1 MRSGY
6 LIVETRADQAGL
18 VRIYSVDHQPAPAS
32 ESTDPAMP
40 RIRYAASFGSLDV
53 ALMHAQ
59 TALHGCLID
68 VEAGL
73 YQTDPLTAVAAVD
86 AIDLGHQVQ
95 YLDPELAANPRL
107 SAAIE
112 QRRTRRRWINRAW
125 NAVGILAIL
134 LLLLLGQFPAV

>member
-1 MRSGY
+1 M
-6 LIVETRADQAGL
+6 
-18 VRIYSVDHQPAPAS
+18 
-32 ESTDPAMP
+32 
-40 RIRYAASFGSLDV
+40 
-53 ALMHAQ
+53 
-59 TALHGCLID
+59 
-68 VEAGL
+68 
-73 YQTDPLTAVAAVD
+73 
-86 AIDLGHQVQ
+86 Q